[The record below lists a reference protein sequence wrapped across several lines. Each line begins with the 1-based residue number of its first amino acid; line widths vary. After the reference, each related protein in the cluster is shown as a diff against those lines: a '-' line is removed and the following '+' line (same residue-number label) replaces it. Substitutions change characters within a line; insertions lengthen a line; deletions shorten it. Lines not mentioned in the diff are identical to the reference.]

1 MRKSTFISLCIL
13 AILASAC
20 SLGTQSVPTATTT
33 PEVIPPTITMQ
44 PTATITPT
52 ATATFTPEP
61 MAVLNGYV
69 ALPHPLGDE
78 MPYIFVF
85 DNQIWQ
91 YSMHI
96 PTDQVTAVLTID
108 IWDTNGCTIT
118 TSTET
123 GIPTPLRYYYYDAGR
138 WTWAVYEYAD
148 DISLFNHADLFLD
161 LAGRA
166 DEDCRMAQDTVL
178 SSIVTSEEFL
188 TDATAT
194 PQPTPTALTA
204 LADYS
209 CSSMTPQLRIGD
221 SAYIVAS
228 SIWLRSEPALGNDT
242 KLENYQQFAP
252 VILTVLEG
260 PECVDTYTF
269 WRVQVTEI
277 GEGGASREGWMA
289 EADDTEYFLAPVE
302 NIE

>member
-1 MRKSTFISLCIL
+1 MRKSTYISLCIL
-13 AILASAC
+13 ALLASAC

-33 PEVIPPTITMQ
+33 PEVIPPTITIQ
-44 PTATITPT
+44 PSATITPT

-61 MAVLNGYV
+61 LSVPSGSV
-69 ALPHPLGDE
+69 AMPHPLGDE
-78 MPYIFVF
+78 MPYIFIF
-85 DNQIWQ
+85 DNQVWQ

-96 PTDQVTAVLTID
+96 PTDSYTALLTID
-108 IWDTNGCTIT
+108 KWDVNGCTIST
-118 TSTET
+118 TDQT
-123 GIPTPLRYYYYDAGR
+123 GLAAPLRFYFYEAGR

-148 DISLFNHADLFLD
+148 DVSLFNHGDLYLE

-166 DEDCRMAQDTVL
+166 DEDCRTAQDTVL
-178 SSIVTSEEFL
+178 NSMVTSEEYL
-188 TDATAT
+188 TNATAT
-194 PQPTPTALTA
+194 PLPSPTALTT

-209 CSSMTPQLRIGD
+209 CSSMAPQLRIGD

-228 SIWLRSEPALGNDT
+228 SIWLRSEPTLGNDT
-242 KLENYQQFAP
+242 KLENYQQFAS

-277 GEGGASREGWMA
+277 GEGGTSREGWMA
-289 EADDTEYFLAPVE
+289 EADDTEYFLAPLE
-302 NIE
+302 NID